1 MASPEALATLRDLQ
15 KKPENKM
22 CVDCNQ
28 KNPQWASVSYG
39 VFMCLDCS
47 GKHRGLGV
55 HLSFVRS
62 VNMDS
67 WSEVQLKKMKLSSNE
82 GMNKFFQ
89 EYGVGKHTDIPEKY
103 NSRAAEFYRE
113 KLRAESEG
121 RSWSAPKPT
130 KPSSGRPPSRS
141 ASKSAVSSDGDDWDS
156 WGDDSKSGKTMDRAK
171 SSGVLDQNGGSGG
184 NGMKR
189 SSSAGVIQKS
199 NGSKGHA
206 RVPSNSTEYTEA
218 EYMKSAAEKE
228 DFFARQMQANA
239 NKPDHLPPNQGG
251 KYAGFGSNPPPQAQQ
266 AGGVDEIFGGLAT
279 GFGRLT
285 TAASNAAAAT
295 TNLVKQTAQE
305 GGADR
310 LLGKT
315 QDLTKK
321 GLSGLQNIFQQT
333 VSALDSAV
341 GAEEDGP
348 ISLYNPEARRT
359 SSTNSK
365 YSGFG
370 NEPGAQS
377 NGSSRSGSYGSG
389 GTGASNGL
397 SRGNSGRKAESAP
410 LARSSSK
417 TSNSGTW
424 NDDGWGND
432 DW

>member
-15 KKPENKM
+15 KKPENK
-22 CVDCNQ
+22 
-28 KNPQWASVSYG
+28 
-39 VFMCLDCS
+39 
-47 GKHRGLGV
+47 
-55 HLSFVRS
+55 
-62 VNMDS
+62 
-67 WSEVQLKKMKLSSNE
+67 
-82 GMNKFFQ
+82 
-89 EYGVGKHTDIPEKY
+89 EYGVGKHIDIPEKY

-121 RSWSAPKPT
+121 RSWAAPKPT

-141 ASKSAVSSDGDDWDS
+141 SSKSAVSSGGDDWDS
-156 WGDDSKSGKTMDRAK
+156 WGDDKSGKSMDRAK
-171 SSGVLDQNGGSGG
+171 SSGMLDQNDGSGG

-206 RVPSNSTEYTEA
+206 RAPSNSTEYSES
-218 EYMKSAAEKE
+218 EYMKSASEKE
-228 DFFARQMQANA
+228 QFFAKQMQANA
-239 NKPDHLPPNQGG
+239 SKPDHIPPNQGG

-341 GAEEDGP
+341 GADEDEP
-348 ISLYNPEARRT
+348 ISLYNPDAKRS

-370 NEPGAQS
+370 NEPAAQS

-389 GTGASNGL
+389 GTGASNGI

-410 LARSSSK
+410 LARSNSKSK
-417 TSNSGTW
+417 TNNSGTW